1 MIPNCGPLV
10 NDCVLSLPTR
20 CIIYDGP
27 NTSNIGYIQNMRLT
41 DLLLLIDSKMGGVAS
56 GTYMSSSTSVAIT
69 GSGISSSPYVPSAI
83 ISPQAGNGL
92 SILSDGL
99 YATSPPSVNIYNSDG
114 ILTGNRIIDG
124 SSNSLTFNDI
134 SQFTLNANFYS
145 WQNSNTGAGI
155 AYDGFSL
162 ALNGG
167 GPTGGVSITSG
178 AGTTID
184 IGAVPVSNV
193 AIILPGFPNPGGQFL
208 TTDALGKLTLATI
221 SIPSTPDLQSVTDVG
236 NETTNVIVVKG
247 SNNFVGHGDG
257 LYLTHVPSSGSSIVS
272 LDPDTPF
279 QYGSLVFSTSGVSL
293 SCQAN
298 AGIGRLLSI
307 ISSGTGG
314 AMDISA
320 EVISISFGDLT
331 FASAGNS
338 PSFNTTVIGQP
349 ATLPNEFV
357 TLSQIITP
365 TLQQVT
371 TAGNTTTDNMTI
383 APAVNTSGSMTI
395 TGTGTAGG
403 TFLATSQF
411 GNSAVLRTFPTLSE
425 MRVVN
430 GTSSSITVDGA
441 TSVINILNSA
451 SIVFSSGGS
460 STIQYSG
467 GGLIFNNNLAAETN
481 RITADGRMTGTA
493 ASTSNQFV
501 TLSQLTATAVL
512 IVGTSLASTAID
524 QAYMNT
530 NHASVPIGNSVWFT
544 NLSDDATKVLIV
556 NKTGATTWSAN
567 ADTKLT

>member
-1 MIPNCGPLV
+1 MMRRRIHCCEISCPPVGCPVKPGTV
-10 NDCVLSLPTR
+10 CVLYDGIYLPTMQVSAG
-20 CIIYDGP
+20 D
-27 NTSNIGYIQNMRLT
+27 TLT
-41 DLLLLIDSKMGGVAS
+41 
-56 GTYMSSSTSVAIT
+56 
-69 GSGISSSPYVPSAI
+69 
-83 ISPQAGNGL
+83 
-92 SILSDGL
+92 SIL
-99 YATSPPSVNIYNSDG
+99 IK
-114 ILTGNRIIDG
+114 ID
-124 SSNSLTFNDI
+124 
-134 SQFTLNANFYS
+134 TLLS
-145 WQNSNTGAGI
+145 TV
-155 AYDGFSL
+155 
-162 ALNGG
+162 
-167 GPTGGVSITSG
+167 GV
-178 AGTTID
+178 
-184 IGAVPVSNV
+184 VPN
-193 AIILPGFPNPGGQFL
+193 
-208 TTDALGKLTLATI
+208 
-221 SIPSTPDLQSVTDVG
+221 LQSVTDTG

-257 LYLTHVPSSGSSIVS
+257 LYLTHVPSNGSSIVS

-279 QYGSLVFSTSGVSL
+279 QYGSLVFSTTGVNL

-307 ISSGTGG
+307 TSSGTGG
-314 AMDISA
+314 AIDMSA
-320 EVISISFGDLT
+320 EVISISFGDLN
-331 FASAGNS
+331 FSSSGNS

-383 APAVNTSGSMTI
+383 APAVNTSGAMTI

-441 TSVINILNSA
+441 ASVINILNNA

-481 RITADGRMTGTA
+481 RITSDGRMTGTA

-501 TLSQLTATAVL
+501 TLSQLTTTAVT
-512 IVGTSLASTAID
+512 IVNTSLSSVTID

-530 NHASVPIGNSVWFT
+530 NHSSLPVGNTVWFI
-544 NLSDDATKVLIV
+544 NLSDDATKVLVV